1 LNKVKSIEELSTI
14 TIRLRGMK
22 KKIVHCHGIFDLLHI
37 GHIRYFKQASRLGD
51 ILIITV
57 TSDKFVNK
65 GPHRPVFNQDLRAE
79 AIAALDCV
87 DYVAINKWPTAVKT
101 IQMLKP
107 NFYVKGNEY
116 EDKSKDYTRGIGL
129 EEAAI
134 RSVGGKIIFTND
146 ITFSSS
152 NLINRYFSSLPR
164 KTQNYLSDFSN
175 RYKAKDIIT
184 YLKNAQSLKVLVV
197 GEAIIDEYQYCQA
210 IGKSCKEPMLVV
222 KHLSTEQFL
231 GGILAVA
238 NHLANFCGSVNL
250 VTCLGSE
257 NSQEDLI
264 RQKLNPKIKKTFLY
278 RANSPTIIKRRFIDS
293 YFFTKLLGVYEM
305 DDQQLDKDDNTKLCE
320 MLNDLVPKYDL
331 VIVVDFGHGM
341 LTEKTI
347 GLLCDKSHFLALNAQ
362 FNAGN
367 LGYHTIS
374 RYHHADYVC
383 MAENEIKIEQRDQ
396 WGDMRKMILGLSR
409 KLNCEKIVVTRGN
422 HGCFCYDQEKFIEV
436 PSFAHQVVDR
446 MGAGDTFLS
455 LTALCM
461 FQNVPMEIVG
471 FIGNVV
477 GAEAVATV
485 GHRKSIDQI
494 SLFKHIKS
502 LLK

>member
-1 LNKVKSIEELSTI
+1 M
-14 TIRLRGMK
+14 RLRGIK
-22 KKIVHCHGIFDLLHI
+22 KKIVHCHGVFDLLHI
-37 GHIRYFKQASRLGD
+37 GHIRYFEQARRLGD
-51 ILIITV
+51 ILIVTV

-87 DYVAINKWPTAVKT
+87 NYVAINKWPTAVKT

-134 RSVGGKIIFTND
+134 KSVGGKIIFTND

-152 NLINRYFSSLPR
+152 NLINRYFSPLPR

-175 RYKAKDIIT
+175 RYKAKDIIA

-197 GEAIIDEYQYCQA
+197 GEAIVDEYQYCQA
-210 IGKSCKEPMLVV
+210 IGKSCKEPMLVIR
-222 KHLSTEQFL
+222 HLSTERFL
-231 GGILAVA
+231 GGILAVV
-238 NHLANFCGSVNL
+238 NHLANFCESVNL
-250 VTCLGSE
+250 VTYLGGK
-257 NSQEDLI
+257 NSQEDFI
-264 RQKLNPKIKKTFLY
+264 RQKLNPKIEKTFLY
-278 RANSPTIIKRRFIDS
+278 RANSSTIVKRRFIES

-305 DDQQLDKDDNTKLCE
+305 DDQPLDEANNMNLYKT
-320 MLNDLVPKYDL
+320 LNELLPKYDL
-331 VIVVDFGHGM
+331 VIVIDFGHGM
-341 LTEKTI
+341 LTEKVI
-347 GLLCDKSHFLALNAQ
+347 RLLCDKARFLALNAQ

-367 LGYHTIS
+367 FGYHTIS
-374 RYHHADYVC
+374 KYHRADYVC
-383 MAENEIKIEQRDQ
+383 MAENEIKIEQRNQ
-396 WGDMRKMILGLSR
+396 WGDLRKMVLGLSA
-409 KLNCEKIVVTRGN
+409 KLNCDRIVITRGN
-422 HGCFCYDQEKFIEV
+422 YGCLCYDQNFTEI
-436 PSFAHQVVDR
+436 PAFAHQVVDR
-446 MGAGDTFLS
+446 MGAGDAFLS

-461 FQNVPMEIVG
+461 IQQAPMEVVG

-485 GHRKSIDQI
+485 GHRKSIDRV
-494 SLFKHIKS
+494 SLFKHIES